1 MAKKEKEINPL
12 WGGRFKSGT
21 DDLAQS
27 FSASIDIDKRLFEV
41 DIQGSIAYAEILNV
55 ANLINS
61 SELKKIK
68 KGLNKILDEIKRD
81 KFDWDSSLEDIHM
94 NIEAK
99 LVKIAGTAAKK
110 IHTGRSR
117 NDQVATD
124 LRLFLKNQIDEFLN
138 LTILLQKSLLKK
150 ADENTDTL
158 MPGLTHLQIAQPV
171 TFGHHLMAWF
181 EMLSRDYSRLEDA
194 KKRMDVMPLGSA
206 ALSGTR
212 FNIDRK
218 FLAKKLGFGEISRNS
233 MDAVSDRDFVLELAS
248 SLSII
253 GIHLSRICEEIIIWS
268 SSQYSYIYLSDEV
281 CTGSSIMPQKKNPDM
296 AELIRGGAS
305 KTIANLMGLLSL
317 MKNLPLTYNR
327 DLQDDKE
334 YIFSSIDFTKDS
346 LKLLSLIVD
355 GMQPNIEKM
364 KSDCFTGQITATD
377 LADYLVEKGIAFRKA
392 HEIVGKIVAHA
403 EKKKVQIFELE
414 ISDLKKFSKIINEDV
429 ANYLDPQKTILS
441 RKQVGGTAP
450 SQVKK
455 EIKIAKKELTRKQS

>member
-41 DIQGSIAYAEILNV
+41 DILGSIAYAEILNV

-68 KGLNKILDEIKRD
+68 KGLNKILDEIRHD
-81 KFDWDSSLEDIHM
+81 KFNWDPGLEDVHM
-94 NIEAK
+94 NIEAR

-124 LRLFLKNQIDEFLN
+124 LRLFLKNQIDEILN

-248 SLSII
+248 SLSIV

-334 YIFSSIDFTKDS
+334 YIFNSIDFTKDS
-346 LKLLSLIVD
+346 LKLLSLIID
-355 GMQPNIEKM
+355 GMQPNIEQM

-403 EKKKVQIFELE
+403 EKKKVQIFALE
-414 ISDLKKFSKIINEDV
+414 ISDLRKFSKIINEDV

-455 EIKIAKKELTRKQS
+455 EIKIAKKELIRKLS

>member
-1 MAKKEKEINPL
+1 MAKNKKEINPL

-61 SELKKIK
+61 SELKKLK
-68 KGLNKILDEIKRD
+68 KGLNKILDEIKHD
-81 KFDWDSSLEDIHM
+81 KFDWDSSLEDVHM
-94 NIEAK
+94 NIEAR

-124 LRLFLKNQIDEFLN
+124 LRLFLKNQIDEILN

-248 SLSII
+248 SLSIV

-346 LKLLSLIVD
+346 LKLLSLIID

-441 RKQVGGTAP
+441 RKQLGGTAP

-455 EIKIAKKELTRKQS
+455 EIKIAKKELIRKQS

>member
-12 WGGRFKSGT
+12 WGGRFESGT
-21 DDLAQS
+21 GDLAQS

-68 KGLNKILDEIKRD
+68 KGLNKVLDEIKHD
-81 KFDWDSSLEDIHM
+81 KFNWDPSLEDVHM
-94 NIEAK
+94 NIESR

-124 LRLFLKNQIDEFLN
+124 LRLFLKDQIDEILN
-138 LTILLQKSLLKK
+138 LLILLQKSLLKK

-181 EMLSRDYSRLEDA
+181 EMLSRDYSRLEDT

-218 FLAKKLGFGEISRNS
+218 FLAKKLGFKDISRNS

-248 SLSII
+248 SLSIV

-268 SSQYSYIYLSDEV
+268 SSQYGYIHLSDEV

-346 LKLLSLIVD
+346 LELLSLIIE
-355 GMQPNIEKM
+355 GMEPNIEKM

-414 ISDLKKFSKIINEDV
+414 ISELRKFSKIINEDV
-429 ANYLDPQKTILS
+429 TNYLNPQKTILS

-455 EIKIAKKELTRKQS
+455 EIKIAKKELIRKQS

>member
-124 LRLFLKNQIDEFLN
+124 LRLFLKNQIDEILN

-355 GMQPNIEKM
+355 GMQPNVEKM

-455 EIKIAKKELTRKQS
+455 EIKIAKKELIRKQS

>member
-124 LRLFLKNQIDEFLN
+124 LRLFLKNQIDEILN

-248 SLSII
+248 SLSIV

-346 LKLLSLIVD
+346 LKLLSLIID
-355 GMQPNIEKM
+355 GMQPNIEQM

-414 ISDLKKFSKIINEDV
+414 ISELRKFSKIINEDV

-455 EIKIAKKELTRKQS
+455 EIKTAKKELIRKQS

>member
-12 WGGRFKSGT
+12 WGGRFESGT

-68 KGLNKILDEIKRD
+68 KGLNKILDEIKHD
-81 KFDWDSSLEDIHM
+81 KFNWDPNLEDVHM
-94 NIEAK
+94 NIEAR

-124 LRLFLKNQIDEFLN
+124 LRLFLKNQIDEILN

-218 FLAKKLGFGEISRNS
+218 FLAKKLGFEKISRNS

-248 SLSII
+248 SLSIV

-346 LKLLSLIVD
+346 LKLLSLIID

-414 ISDLKKFSKIINEDV
+414 ISDLRKFSKIINEDV

-455 EIKIAKKELTRKQS
+455 EIKIAKKELIRKQS